1 MNFRKLITY
10 LTMGTAAAMPI
21 ATAQNP
27 TILQGNYITNV
38 FGNSNFVLNPNAQ
51 TNVANVTVSNAT
63 VTRSTTTPL
72 VATSEF
78 TITTSTATGYA
89 DWSLRAFDQGMK
101 GQNCEA
107 RFTYRGFSVG
117 TTTAQ
122 ILQGSNT
129 VAQLTLTASTD
140 PRIASIN
147 FPCGDL
153 SAATTLRVQQATAAL
168 TGTNELS
175 GLYLGL
181 ATNQANVAQAEFVGS
196 LNWPVQTAAASTSS
210 STYVAI
216 GNIGS
221 TNPTAVGNVTF
232 SAQAP
237 KITINSLK
245 PGNYQI
251 SFNGFFGCFSSGQ
264 DAHCNFRLTDG
275 TTEYGSSIAV
285 RGFGAVSSGAQ
296 GNWVPVLTYYFQYT
310 GATTSKTF
318 QLEARSIT
326 TGTTVEVGQGTTQG
340 FQVSA
345 HRFPT
350 SSELVVTPERQNV
363 FGGVKWSG
371 NIDISTISSVTNAII
386 NTTNFG
392 TPTPFGKASI
402 ASSSCGLSAN
412 DVGVCFDNVPPGTYE
427 ITTSFEQGSV
437 YSFGTPGATACSA
450 RIHVSGTSFSDTAVA
465 SAFTEVG
472 ASGQT
477 DWVTL
482 SSGVVTIS
490 SFQPK
495 LSLVLK
501 QSKSGNNGRCLIRSS
516 ANGTTYPAIPTIT
529 MKPLDQPSNSALY
542 VQGPVLGAQTGATI
556 AAGYVGEKVTWA
568 SAPSDYALT
577 TTEADWTNASITLN
591 PGVWYISAQISM
603 LATTGATAGNDV
615 ECRVKLTDSANNVVN
630 NQWRTKRVKTPAA
643 AAALNTDIM
652 SFSTTV
658 SISSQTT
665 YKIRFQRQDNNG
677 TNGCTAYY
685 QAANY
690 SDFYAIRLN

>member
-1 MNFRKLITY
+1 MGVFMNFRKLITY
-10 LTMGTAAAMPI
+10 LTMGTAAAMPL
-21 ATAQNP
+21 AVAQNP
-27 TILQGNYITNV
+27 TILQGNYISNV
-38 FGNSNFVLNPNAQ
+38 FGQSNFILNPNAQ
-51 TNVANVTVSNAT
+51 TNVANVTVSSAT

-72 VATSEF
+72 VATTEF
-78 TITTSTATGYA
+78 NITTSTATGYA
-89 DWSLRAFDQGMK
+89 DWATRTFDQGMK
-101 GQNCEA
+101 NQNCEA

-117 TTTAQ
+117 STTVQ
-122 ILQGSNT
+122 IRQGSNT

-153 SAATTLRVQQATAAL
+153 SSATTLRVQQATASL

-181 ATNQANVAQAEFVGS
+181 ATNQANVAQAEFYGS
-196 LNWPVQTAAASTSS
+196 MFHYGNGNCIWSGNNASPIAADADCTTYSKQGANLQPSTNVPAIQFTPVKSGSYEISVSLSTGSGAGDNISCSVYQNGVDAIPLAQAYFAGGTARELRQASTVSVS
-210 STYVAI
+210 LTS
-216 GNIGS
+216 G
-221 TNPTAVGNVTF
+221 TAYTF
-232 SAQAP
+232 DIRCSGGD
-237 KITINSLK
+237 TILARALNES
-245 PGNYQI
+245 I
-251 SFNGFFGCFSSGQ
+251 S
-264 DAHCNFRLTDG
+264 
-275 TTEYGSSIAV
+275 
-285 RGFGAVSSGAQ
+285 
-296 GNWVPVLTYYFQYT
+296 W
-310 GATTSKTF
+310 
-318 QLEARSIT
+318 
-326 TGTTVEVGQGTTQG
+326 TV
-340 FQVSA
+340 

-363 FGGVKWSG
+363 YGGVKWSG

-542 VQGPVLGAQTGATI
+542 VQGPVLGAQTGAAIPTS
-556 AAGYVGEKVTWA
+556 YVGEQIKANVT
-568 SAPSDYALT
+568 SF
-577 TTEADWTNASITLN
+577 TNFPTSSTYGDCTSITLTA
-591 PGVWYISAQISM
+591 GVWDISA
-603 LATTGATAGNDV
+603 LAVTTGGSGVTSFLFGIGTASGTGSSGLTFGDNLIAIPVPSTGDSSGSLPQY
-615 ECRVKLTDSANNVVN
+615 RVAIS
-630 NQWRTKRVKTPAA
+630 
-643 AAALNTDIM
+643 
-652 SFSTTV
+652 STTTYYAKV
-658 SISSQTT
+658 RSTYSTVPQYTCRIS
-665 YKIRFQRQDNNG
+665 G
-677 TNGCTAYY
+677 TRIN
-685 QAANY
+685 
-690 SDFYAIRLN
+690 